1 MISKPQGRI
10 GAVSALIVMTSMP
23 ASAASSQP
31 YDVVEQFAEVLSVV
45 EDEYVEPPQRE
56 TLAQGAIAGMVG
68 SLDPHS
74 AYMTPE
80 QYREFKQE
88 TSGKF
93 AGIGVEVDLRDGQVI
108 IIAPIANSPAEK
120 AGLKSGD
127 RIVALDGVSLESLPA
142 LLLGPLSATR
152 TTSLGV

>member
-1 MISKPQGRI
+1 MISKPLGRV

-23 ASAASSQP
+23 ALAASSQP

-93 AGIGVEVDLRDGQVI
+93 AGIGVEVDLRDGQ
-108 IIAPIANSPAEK
+108 
-120 AGLKSGD
+120 AG
-127 RIVALDGVSLESLPA
+127 ALQFDLELVTGGLVGALESKECRVHLRSP
-142 LLLGPLSATR
+142 G
-152 TTSLGV
+152 